1 MADYTVNAGDLR
13 TRITFQSPTINTDG
27 GGAQIPAWSNITTNP
42 TVWSKWVHD
51 HGQEIVQSEAGRSV
65 EQATVT
71 VRYRSD
77 IKSAWCVLDPSGSRW
92 QIISPPENVQNLNRW
107 TVFRVERVKG
117 TV

>member
-1 MADYTVNAGDLR
+1 MSDYNVNVADLR
-13 TRITFQSPTINTDG
+13 DRITFQSPTVTTDA
-27 GGAQIPAWSNITTNP
+27 GAAQVPSWANVATNP

-51 HGQEIVQSEAGRSV
+51 HGQELLQSDAGKSQ

-71 VRYRSD
+71 VRYRND
-77 IKSAWCVLDPSGSRW
+77 INSAWAVLDASGSRW